1 MTFHIWSQYSGFVM
15 VKCPRSG
22 LKIGETNLTSAPSD
36 TQPKKMSKLQTAVII
51 VIAFTVTIA
60 AFYYLGV
67 FDEFQ
72 DVDSTSD
79 SASLTPARNLEG
91 TWKTTFPV
99 KFYIKTDFETFG
111 ELQDVGSENR
121 TMTWTITAT
130 NDENIVNVEVYFTVS
145 DRQLASDSGYTPD
158 VSPMF
163 LEGVISGTRL
173 TLKTG
178 DRTICECNFTTDI
191 ITGTW
196 SDHWSMV
203 YEQEVYTATNSLILT
218 R

>member
-1 MTFHIWSQYSGFVM
+1 
-15 VKCPRSG
+15 
-22 LKIGETNLTSAPSD
+22 
-36 TQPKKMSKLQTAVII
+36 MSKLQTAAII

-60 AFYYLGV
+60 TFYFLGI

-72 DVDSTSD
+72 ALSSNPEPTQPP
-79 SASLTPARNLEG
+79 LTPARNLEG

-99 KFYIKTDFETFG
+99 KFYIKTNFETFG
-111 ELQDVGSENR
+111 ELEDVGSENR
-121 TMTWTITAT
+121 TMTWIITAT
-130 NDENIVNVEVYFTVS
+130 NDENTVNVEVYFTAS
-145 DRQLASDSGYTPD
+145 DRQLVANSGYTPD

-178 DRTICECNFTTDI
+178 DRIICECNFTTDI

-196 SDHWSMV
+196 SDYWSMV
-203 YEQEVYTATNSLILT
+203 YEQEVYTTINSLVLT
-218 R
+218 RQ

>member
-1 MTFHIWSQYSGFVM
+1 MATA
-15 VKCPRSG
+15 
-22 LKIGETNLTSAPSD
+22 SAK
-36 TQPKKMSKLQTAVII
+36 QPKQMSKLQTAAIVI
-51 VIAFTVTIA
+51 IAFTVTIA
-60 AFYYLGV
+60 TFYYLGI
-67 FDEFQ
+67 FDDFQ
-72 DVDSTSD
+72 VIDGGDSTPE
-79 SASLTPARNLEG
+79 ATPLTAARNLEG

-111 ELQDVGSENR
+111 ELEDVGSENR
-121 TMTWTITAT
+121 TMTWIITAT
-130 NDENIVNVEVYFTVS
+130 NDENTVNVEVYFTVS
-145 DRQLASDSGYTPD
+145 DRQLVSDSGYTPD

-163 LEGVISGTRL
+163 LTGTISGTRL

-196 SDHWSMV
+196 SDYWSMV

-218 R
+218 RQ